1 MSLSDLAYSQAI
13 SQGNSLRQET
23 REHNESIRQNNQML
37 VQAWNTQKARDDSKS
52 QEDKLL
58 VGAKDSYTG
67 FEAVGHFAQGYNR
80 VKTTGLVG
88 AFKED
93 AQAISDKLSSLKN
106 TVSTKAT
113 QLGQK
118 ISAPLTTKV
127 QATPTEPEFTATA
140 PSNIQPKASVQATE
154 NITDDIGGKVNTATG
169 KATSSVVDAGETLSG
184 KITQGL
190 ETAGKVGKIAG
201 VVGGGIAITQGIKDL
216 ADGTFSKESTTE
228 KVASGLKDVG
238 GLLDVASVFLPVLAP
253 LGAITSVAG
262 ATIDTVD
269 TIDKDKKQ
277 KSGDS
282 ELEQKQLAQNRQG
295 IQEVGQVQT
304 TSGRIQSQATYGGSS
319 AF

>member
-13 SQGNSLRQET
+13 SQGNSLRRNVT
-23 REHNESIRQNNQML
+23 EHNESIRQNNQML

-80 VKTTGLVG
+80 VKNTGLVG

-106 TVSTKAT
+106 TVSQKAT

-118 ISAPLTTKV
+118 VSAPLTSKV
-127 QATPTEPEFTATA
+127 QATPTEPEYTATA
-140 PSNIQPKASVQATE
+140 PSNIQPKGTVADNVAS
-154 NITDDIGGKVNTATG
+154 K
-169 KATSSVVDAGETLSG
+169 TSSAVDEGETLTG
-184 KITQGL
+184 KISKGI
-190 ETAGKVGKIAG
+190 ETAGKVGKVAG
-201 VVGGGIAITQGIKDL
+201 VIGGGIAITQGIKDL
-216 ADGTFSKESTTE
+216 ADGTFKKESTSE
-228 KVASGLKDVG
+228 KWASGLKDVG
-238 GLLDVASVFLPVLAP
+238 GVLDVASVFLPVLAP
-253 LGAITSVAG
+253 LGAITSIAG
-262 ATIDTVD
+262 STIDTVD

-277 KSGDS
+277 KSDDS
-282 ELEQKQLAQNRQG
+282 NLENTQLSQNRSG
-295 IQEVGQVQT
+295 IEKVGQVQST
-304 TSGRIQSQATYGGSS
+304 TGRIQSQASYGGSS

>member
-13 SQGNSLRQET
+13 SQGNSLRREV
-23 REHNESIRQNNQML
+23 REHNEGIRQNNQML
-37 VQAWNTQKARDDSKS
+37 VQAWNSQKARDDAKS
-52 QEDKLL
+52 QQDKIL

-80 VKTTGLVG
+80 VAKSGLVG

-93 AQAISDKLSSLKN
+93 AGAISDRLSSLKN
-106 TVSTKAT
+106 TVSQKAT

-118 ISAPLTTKV
+118 VSAPLTSKV
-127 QATPTEPEFTATA
+127 AVSTEPEYTATA

-154 NITDDIGGKVNTATG
+154 NITDNIASK
-169 KATSSVVDAGETLSG
+169 TSSAVDEGETLTG
-184 KITQGL
+184 KITKGI
-190 ETAGKVGKIAG
+190 ETAGKVGKVAG
-201 VVGGGIAITQGIKDL
+201 VIGGGIAITQGIKDL
-216 ADGTFSKESTTE
+216 ADGTFKKESTTE

-269 TIDKDKKQ
+269 TLDKDKKQ
-277 KSGDS
+277 KSDDS
-282 ELEQKQLAQNRQG
+282 NLEQKQLTQNRQG
-295 IQEVGQVQT
+295 IEKVGQVQST
-304 TSGRIQSQATYGGSS
+304 TGRIQPQTTYGGSS

>member
-13 SQGNSLRQET
+13 SQGNSLRRNVT
-23 REHNESIRQNNQML
+23 EHNESIRQNNQML

-80 VKTTGLVG
+80 VAKSGVVG

-93 AQAISDKLSSLKN
+93 AQAISDRLSSLKN
-106 TVSTKAT
+106 TVS
-113 QLGQK
+113 QK
-118 ISAPLTTKV
+118 ISP
-127 QATPTEPEFTATA
+127 
-140 PSNIQPKASVQATE
+140 PSNIQPKASVQPTE
-154 NITDDIGGKVNTATG
+154 NITDNIASK
-169 KATSSVVDAGETLSG
+169 TSSAVDEGETLTG
-184 KITQGL
+184 KISQGI

-201 VVGGGIAITQGIKDL
+201 VIGGGIAITQGIKDL
-216 ADGTFSKESTTE
+216 ADGTFKKESTTE

-277 KSGDS
+277 KSDDS
-282 ELEQKQLAQNRQG
+282 NLENKQLAENRSG
-295 IQEVGQVQT
+295 IQEVGQIQT
-304 TSGRIQSQATYGGSS
+304 TSGRIQPQTTYGGSS

>member
-37 VQAWNTQKARDDSKS
+37 VQAWNSQKARDDSKS
-52 QEDKLL
+52 QEDKLMI
-58 VGAKDSYTG
+58 GAKDSYTG

-80 VKTTGLVG
+80 VKNTGLVG

-93 AQAISDKLSSLKN
+93 AQAISDKLSSIKN
-106 TVSTKAT
+106 TVSQKAT

-118 ISAPLTTKV
+118 ISAPLTSKV
-127 QATPTEPEFTATA
+127 AVSTPEFTATA

-154 NITDDIGGKVNTATG
+154 NITDKVAS
-169 KATSSVVDAGETLSG
+169 KTSSAVDEGETLTG
-184 KITQGL
+184 KISKGI

-201 VVGGGIAITQGIKDL
+201 VIGGGIAITQGIKDL
-216 ADGTFSKESTTE
+216 ADGTFKKESTTE

-277 KSGDS
+277 KSDDS
-282 ELEQKQLAQNRQG
+282 NLENKQLAENRSG
-295 IQEVGQVQT
+295 IQEVGQIQT
-304 TSGRIQSQATYGGSS
+304 TSGRIQPQTTYGGSS

>member
-13 SQGNSLRQET
+13 SQGNSLRREV
-23 REHNESIRQNNQML
+23 REHNEGIRQNNQML

-80 VKTTGLVG
+80 VAKSGVVG

-93 AQAISDKLSSLKN
+93 AQAISDRLSSLKN
-106 TVSTKAT
+106 TVSQKAT

-118 ISAPLTTKV
+118 VSAPLTSKV
-127 QATPTEPEFTATA
+127 AVSTEPEYTATA

-154 NITDDIGGKVNTATG
+154 NITDNIANK
-169 KATSSVVDAGETLSG
+169 TSSAVEEGETLTG
-184 KITQGL
+184 KITKGI
-190 ETAGKVGKIAG
+190 ETAGKVGKVAG
-201 VVGGGIAITQGIKDL
+201 VIGGGIAITQGIKDL
-216 ADGTFSKESTTE
+216 ADGTFKKESTTE

-269 TIDKDKKQ
+269 TLDKDKKQ
-277 KSGDS
+277 KSDDS
-282 ELEQKQLAQNRQG
+282 NLEQKQLTQNRQG
-295 IQEVGQVQT
+295 IEKVGQVQST
-304 TSGRIQSQATYGGSS
+304 TGRIQPQTTYGGSS

>member
-13 SQGNSLRQET
+13 SQGNSLRRET

-80 VKTTGLVG
+80 VKNTGLVG

-93 AQAISDKLSSLKN
+93 AGAISDKLSSLKN
-106 TVSTKAT
+106 TVSQKAT

-118 ISAPLTTKV
+118 VSAPLTSKV
-127 QATPTEPEFTATA
+127 AVSTPEYTATA

-154 NITDDIGGKVNTATG
+154 NITDKVAS
-169 KATSSVVDAGETLSG
+169 KTSSAVDEGETLSG
-184 KITQGL
+184 KISKGI
-190 ETAGKVGKIAG
+190 ETAGKVGKITG
-201 VVGGGIAITQGIKDL
+201 VIGGGIAVTQGIKDL
-216 ADGTFSKESTTE
+216 ADGTFKKESTTE

-238 GLLDVASVFLPVLAP
+238 GLLDIASVFLPVLAP

-277 KSGDS
+277 KSDDS
-282 ELEQKQLAQNRQG
+282 NLEQKQLAQNKQG
-295 IQEVGQVQT
+295 IQEVGQIQT
-304 TSGRIQSQATYGGSS
+304 TSGRIPSQATYGGSS

>member
-80 VKTTGLVG
+80 VKNTGLIG

-93 AQAISDKLSSLKN
+93 AGAISDRLSSLKN
-106 TVSTKAT
+106 TVSAKAT

-118 ISAPLTTKV
+118 ISAPLTSKV
-127 QATPTEPEFTATA
+127 AVSTEPEYTATA
-140 PSNIQPKASVQATE
+140 PSNIQPKASVQATD
-154 NITDDIGGKVNTATG
+154 NITDNIAGKVNTATG
-169 KATSSVVDAGETLSG
+169 KATSSVVDAGEILSG
-184 KITQGL
+184 KISQGI
-190 ETAGKVGKIAG
+190 ETAGKVGRIAG
-201 VVGGGIAITQGIKDL
+201 VIGGGIAITQGIKDL
-216 ADGTFSKESTTE
+216 ADGTFNKESTTE

-238 GLLDVASVFLPVLAP
+238 GLIDVASVFLPVLAP

-269 TIDKDKKQ
+269 TLDKDKKQ
-277 KSGDS
+277 KSDDN
-282 ELEQKQLAQNRQG
+282 ELEQKQLTQNRQG
-295 IQEVGQVQT
+295 IQQIGQVQT
-304 TSGRIQSQATYGGSS
+304 TIGRIQPQTTYGGSS

>member
-93 AQAISDKLSSLKN
+93 AGAISDKLSSLKN

-154 NITDDIGGKVNTATG
+154 NITDKVAS
-169 KATSSVVDAGETLSG
+169 KTSSAVEEGETLSG

>member
-13 SQGNSLRQET
+13 SQGNSLRREV
-23 REHNESIRQNNQML
+23 REHNEGIRQNNQML

-80 VKTTGLVG
+80 VAKSGLVG

-93 AQAISDKLSSLKN
+93 AGAISDRLSSLKN
-106 TVSTKAT
+106 TVSQKAT

-118 ISAPLTTKV
+118 VSAPLTSKV
-127 QATPTEPEFTATA
+127 AVSTEPEYTATA

-154 NITDDIGGKVNTATG
+154 NITDNIASK
-169 KATSSVVDAGETLSG
+169 TSSAVDEGETLTG
-184 KITQGL
+184 KITKGI
-190 ETAGKVGKIAG
+190 ETAGKVGKVAG
-201 VVGGGIAITQGIKDL
+201 VIGGGIAITQGIKDL
-216 ADGTFSKESTTE
+216 ADGTFKKESTTE

-269 TIDKDKKQ
+269 TLDKDKKQ
-277 KSGDS
+277 KSDDS
-282 ELEQKQLAQNRQG
+282 NLEQKQLTQNRQG
-295 IQEVGQVQT
+295 IEKVGQVQST
-304 TSGRIQSQATYGGSS
+304 TGRIQPQTTYGGSS

>member
-93 AQAISDKLSSLKN
+93 AGAISDKLSSLKN

-154 NITDDIGGKVNTATG
+154 NITDNVASK
-169 KATSSVVDAGETLSG
+169 TSSVVDEGETLSG

-269 TIDKDKKQ
+269 TLDKDKKQ
-277 KSGDS
+277 KRDDS
-282 ELEQKQLAQNRQG
+282 DLEQKQLAQNRQG

>member
-93 AQAISDKLSSLKN
+93 AGAISDKLSSLKN

-154 NITDDIGGKVNTATG
+154 NITDNVASK
-169 KATSSVVDAGETLSG
+169 TSSAVDEGETLSG

>member
-80 VKTTGLVG
+80 VKNTGLVG

-93 AQAISDKLSSLKN
+93 AQAISDKLSSIKN
-106 TVSTKAT
+106 TVSQKAT

-118 ISAPLTTKV
+118 ISAPLTSKV
-127 QATPTEPEFTATA
+127 AVSTPEFTATA

-154 NITDDIGGKVNTATG
+154 NITDKVAS
-169 KATSSVVDAGETLSG
+169 KTSSAVDEGETLTG
-184 KITQGL
+184 KISKGI

-201 VVGGGIAITQGIKDL
+201 VIGGGIAITQGIKDL
-216 ADGTFSKESTTE
+216 ADGTFKKESTTE

-277 KSGDS
+277 KSDDS
-282 ELEQKQLAQNRQG
+282 NLENKQLAENRSG
-295 IQEVGQVQT
+295 IQEVGQIQT
-304 TSGRIQSQATYGGSS
+304 TSGRIQPQTTYGGSS

>member
-13 SQGNSLRQET
+13 SQGNSLRRNVT
-23 REHNESIRQNNQML
+23 EHNESIRQNNQML

-80 VKTTGLVG
+80 VAKSGVVG

-93 AQAISDKLSSLKN
+93 AQAISDRLSSLKN
-106 TVSTKAT
+106 TVS
-113 QLGQK
+113 QK
-118 ISAPLTTKV
+118 ISP
-127 QATPTEPEFTATA
+127 
-140 PSNIQPKASVQATE
+140 PSNIQPKASVQPTE
-154 NITDDIGGKVNTATG
+154 NITDNIASK
-169 KATSSVVDAGETLSG
+169 TSSAVDEGETLTG
-184 KITQGL
+184 KISQGI

-201 VVGGGIAITQGIKDL
+201 VIGGGIAITQGIKDL
-216 ADGTFSKESTTE
+216 ADGTFKKESTTE
-228 KVASGLKDVG
+228 KWASGLKDVG

-253 LGAITSVAG
+253 VAAITSVAG

-277 KSGDS
+277 KSDDS
-282 ELEQKQLAQNRQG
+282 NLEQKQLAQNRSG
-295 IQEVGQVQT
+295 IESVGQVQT
-304 TSGRIQSQATYGGSS
+304 TTGRIQPQTTYGGSS

>member
-13 SQGNSLRQET
+13 SQGNSLRREV
-23 REHNESIRQNNQML
+23 REHNEGIRQNNQML

-80 VKTTGLVG
+80 VAKSGVVG

-93 AQAISDKLSSLKN
+93 AQAISDRLSSLKN
-106 TVSTKAT
+106 TVSQKAT

-118 ISAPLTTKV
+118 VSAPLTSKV
-127 QATPTEPEFTATA
+127 AVSTEPEYTATA

-154 NITDDIGGKVNTATG
+154 NITDNIASK
-169 KATSSVVDAGETLSG
+169 TSSAVDEGETLTG
-184 KITQGL
+184 KITKGI
-190 ETAGKVGKIAG
+190 ETAGKVGKVAG
-201 VVGGGIAITQGIKDL
+201 VIGGGIAITQGIKDL
-216 ADGTFSKESTTE
+216 ADGTFKKESTTE

-269 TIDKDKKQ
+269 TLDKDKKQ
-277 KSGDS
+277 KSDDS
-282 ELEQKQLAQNRQG
+282 NLEQKQLTQNRQG
-295 IQEVGQVQT
+295 IEKVGQVQST
-304 TSGRIQSQATYGGSS
+304 TGRIQPQTTYGGSS

>member
-13 SQGNSLRQET
+13 SQGNSLRRNVT
-23 REHNESIRQNNQML
+23 EHNESIRQNNQML

-80 VKTTGLVG
+80 VAKSGVVG

-93 AQAISDKLSSLKN
+93 AQAISDRLSSLKN
-106 TVSTKAT
+106 TVSAKAT

-118 ISAPLTTKV
+118 VSAPLTSKV
-127 QATPTEPEFTATA
+127 QATPTEPEYTATA

-154 NITDDIGGKVNTATG
+154 NITDNVASK
-169 KATSSVVDAGETLSG
+169 TSSAVDEGETLTG
-184 KITQGL
+184 KITKGI
-190 ETAGKVGKIAG
+190 ETAGKVGKVAG
-201 VVGGGIAITQGIKDL
+201 VIGGGIAITQGIKDL
-216 ADGTFSKESTTE
+216 ADGTFKKESTSE
-228 KVASGLKDVG
+228 KWASGLKDVG

-253 LGAITSVAG
+253 LGAITSIAG
-262 ATIDTVD
+262 STIDTVD

-277 KSGDS
+277 KSDDTN
-282 ELEQKQLAQNRQG
+282 LENTQLSQNRSG
-295 IQEVGQVQT
+295 IEKVGQVQST
-304 TSGRIQSQATYGGSS
+304 TGRIQSAASYGGSS

>member
-93 AQAISDKLSSLKN
+93 AGAISDKLSSLKN

-154 NITDDIGGKVNTATG
+154 NITDNVASK
-169 KATSSVVDAGETLSG
+169 TSSAVDEGETLSG

-277 KSGDS
+277 KIDDS
-282 ELEQKQLAQNRQG
+282 DLEQKQLAQNRQG

>member
-154 NITDDIGGKVNTATG
+154 NITDNVASK
-169 KATSSVVDAGETLSG
+169 TSSAVDEGETLSG